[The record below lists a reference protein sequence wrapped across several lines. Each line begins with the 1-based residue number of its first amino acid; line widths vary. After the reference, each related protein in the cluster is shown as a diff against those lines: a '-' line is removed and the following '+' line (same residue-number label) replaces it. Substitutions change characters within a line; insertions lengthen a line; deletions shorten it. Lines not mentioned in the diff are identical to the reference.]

1 MKITFNDDILVAM
14 DFVKICNTFKS
25 PIDLYVDNH
34 YIFDNHYVLDAKSI
48 LGVSSFVS
56 GHELDAVIH
65 TDSSDENRKF
75 ENSMKAFAC

>member
-14 DFVKICNTFKS
+14 DFVKTCNLFKS
-25 PIDLYVDNH
+25 PVDLYV
-34 YIFDNHYVLDAKSI
+34 DNHYVLDAKSI

-75 ENSMKAFAC
+75 ENCMKTFAC

>member
-25 PIDLYVDNH
+25 PVDIYV
-34 YIFDNHYVLDAKSI
+34 DNHYVLDAKSI

-65 TDSSDENRKF
+65 TDDSDEAQIF
-75 ENSMKAFAC
+75 ENSMKTFAC

>member
-25 PIDLYVDNH
+25 PVDLYV
-34 YIFDNHYVLDAKSI
+34 DNHYVLDAKSI

-65 TDSSDENRKF
+65 TDDSSETKMF
-75 ENSMKAFAC
+75 ELCMKTFAC

>member
-25 PIDLYVDNH
+25 PVDLYV
-34 YIFDNHYVLDAKSI
+34 DNHYVLDAKSI

>member
-14 DFVKICNTFKS
+14 DFVKTCNLFKS
-25 PIDLYVDNH
+25 PVDLYV
-34 YIFDNHYVLDAKSI
+34 DNHYVLDAKSI

-65 TDSSDENRKF
+65 TDDSDEAQIF
-75 ENSMKAFAC
+75 ENCMKTFAC

>member
-25 PIDLYVDNH
+25 PVDLYV
-34 YIFDNHYVLDAKSI
+34 DNHYVLDAKSI

-56 GHELDAVIH
+56 GHKLDAVIH

-75 ENSMKAFAC
+75 ENSMKTFAC

>member
-25 PIDLYVDNH
+25 PVDLYVDNH
-34 YIFDNHYVLDAKSI
+34 YILDAKSI
-48 LGVSSFVS
+48 LGVSSFIS

-65 TDSSDENRKF
+65 TDDSNEAQIF
-75 ENSMKAFAC
+75 ENCVKIFAC

>member
-14 DFVKICNTFKS
+14 DFVKTCNLFKS
-25 PIDLYVDNH
+25 PVDLYV
-34 YIFDNHYVLDAKSI
+34 DNHYVLDAKSI

-75 ENSMKAFAC
+75 ENSMKTFAC

>member
-25 PIDLYVDNH
+25 PVDLYV
-34 YIFDNHYVLDAKSI
+34 DNHYVLDAKSI

-75 ENSMKAFAC
+75 ENSMKTFAC

>member
-1 MKITFNDDILVAM
+1 MKITFNDDILIAM

-25 PIDLYVDNH
+25 PVDLYV
-34 YIFDNHYVLDAKSI
+34 DNHYVLDAKSI

-75 ENSMKAFAC
+75 ENSMKTFAC

>member
-14 DFVKICNTFKS
+14 DFVKTCNTFKS
-25 PIDLYVDNH
+25 PVDLYV
-34 YIFDNHYVLDAKSI
+34 DNHYVLDAKSI

>member
-14 DFVKICNTFKS
+14 DFVKTCNLFKS
-25 PIDLYVDNH
+25 PVDLYV
-34 YIFDNHYVLDAKSI
+34 DNHYVLDAKSI

-56 GHELDAVIH
+56 GHELDVVIH

-75 ENSMKAFAC
+75 ENSMKTFAC

>member
-14 DFVKICNTFKS
+14 DFVKTCNLFKS
-25 PIDLYVDNH
+25 PVDLYV
-34 YIFDNHYVLDAKSI
+34 DNHYVLDAKSI

-65 TDSSDENRKF
+65 TDNSDETHMF
-75 ENSMKAFAC
+75 ELCMKTFAC

>member
-1 MKITFNDDILVAM
+1 MKITFNDSMIVAM

-25 PIDLYVDNH
+25 PIDLYV
-34 YIFDNHYVLDAKSI
+34 DNHYVLDAKSI

-75 ENSMKAFAC
+75 ENSMKTFAC

>member
-14 DFVKICNTFKS
+14 DFVKTCNLFKS
-25 PIDLYVDNH
+25 PVDLY
-34 YIFDNHYVLDAKSI
+34 IDNHYVLDAKSI

-75 ENSMKAFAC
+75 ENSMKTFAC

>member
-14 DFVKICNTFKS
+14 DFVKTCNLFKS
-25 PIDLYVDNH
+25 PVDLY
-34 YIFDNHYVLDAKSI
+34 IDNHYVLDAKSI

-65 TDSSDENRKF
+65 TDSNDENRKF
-75 ENSMKAFAC
+75 ENSMKTFAC

>member
-1 MKITFNDDILVAM
+1 MKITFNDSMIVAM
-14 DFVKICNTFKS
+14 DFVKICSTFKS
-25 PIDLYVDNH
+25 PIDLYV
-34 YIFDNHYVLDAKSI
+34 DNHYVLDAKSI

-75 ENSMKAFAC
+75 ENSMKTFAC

>member
-14 DFVKICNTFKS
+14 DFVKTCNSFKS
-25 PIDLYVDNH
+25 PVDLYV
-34 YIFDNHYVLDAKSI
+34 DNHYVLDAKSI

-75 ENSMKAFAC
+75 ENSMKTFAC

>member
-1 MKITFNDDILVAM
+1 MKITFNDDILIAM
-14 DFVKICNTFKS
+14 DFVKTCNLFKS
-25 PIDLYVDNH
+25 PVDLYV
-34 YIFDNHYVLDAKSI
+34 DNHYVLDAKSI

-75 ENSMKAFAC
+75 ENSMKTFAC

>member
-14 DFVKICNTFKS
+14 DFVKTCNLFKS
-25 PIDLYVDNH
+25 PVDLYV
-34 YIFDNHYVLDAKSI
+34 DNHYVLDAKSI

>member
-1 MKITFNDDILVAM
+1 MKITFNDDIIVAM

-25 PIDLYVDNH
+25 PVDLYV
-34 YIFDNHYVLDAKSI
+34 DNHYVLDAKSI

-75 ENSMKAFAC
+75 ENSMKTFAC

>member
-1 MKITFNDDILVAM
+1 MKITFNDDILDAM

-25 PIDLYVDNH
+25 PVDLYV
-34 YIFDNHYVLDAKSI
+34 DNHYVLDAKSI

-65 TDSSDENRKF
+65 TDSSDEARKF
-75 ENSMKAFAC
+75 ENSMTIFAC

>member
-1 MKITFNDDILVAM
+1 MKITFNDDILIAM
-14 DFVKICNTFKS
+14 DFVKTCNLFKS
-25 PIDLYVDNH
+25 PVDLY
-34 YIFDNHYVLDAKSI
+34 IDNHYVLDAKSI

-75 ENSMKAFAC
+75 ENSMKTFAC

>member
-14 DFVKICNTFKS
+14 DFVKICNSFKS
-25 PIDLYVDNH
+25 PVDLYV
-34 YIFDNHYVLDAKSI
+34 DNHYVLDAKSI

-75 ENSMKAFAC
+75 ENSMKTFAC